1 MRSERSNHSQASGLD
16 RQLNQQIQRNVMQVE
31 LTFLGDGDGFDNTQY
46 DETIEEILEEL
57 LLDEN
62 FHDHTYEWEYGEF
75 IDS

>member
-1 MRSERSNHSQASGLD
+1 
-16 RQLNQQIQRNVMQVE
+16 MQVE